1 MFCAVN
7 TIEPFILNLATIDLF
22 NADEEWAKTR
32 RPAELAKI
40 ETRFAALSKRLSKH
54 EGDFEERAA

>member
-1 MFCAVN
+1 MFRAVN
-7 TIEPFILNLATIDLF
+7 TIEPFIINLATIDLF

-40 ETRFAALSKRLSKH
+40 ETRSLHYRNA
-54 EGDFEERAA
+54 